1 MRGRCSALL
10 LVAALTLV
18 VHASYAYAL
27 TINEHGASTKIDS
40 ASFSRNGKFFLT
52 NSKSEKAGAVFRLWR
67 TLPEGDKRVAE
78 QVAII
83 DDPFFAKS
91 ANSKLLKVR
100 AGFKVWK
107 HAVPTN
113 DGSKVVIAAR
123 HNDQWIRI
131 YLVDVA
137 TGEKSYVETKMPK
150 KFQLYHSC
158 GLQLSDDDRQGVM
171 CVFSGLGWFDIAEE
185 EVIAKKLFDD
195 IRIKNSIAPT
205 MLYVPGS
212 QRVLFLYPP
221 VTQDNRQDLVFYDL
235 KGEEFKEVAR
245 WDKITQKQMFSVDK
259 IVKDMAIDA
268 SGSKVVLGA
277 SHNQFLIDVSNP
289 GDIDLTNKSAAI
301 LGERVERLVDASNF
315 PKHEMPKK
323 YYEPV
328 AVAISP
334 SGERFV
340 VAYDK
345 GYTREYLFGE
355 DGKIVS
361 LGDKPQM
368 NYPVVAIS
376 SVSGTKHWLLVT
388 QQGAAFINQAP
399 KTIVKFRRV
408 EARVREL
415 AKAEFYSA
423 AIEETLAGMPDDP
436 GFWGYTYYSAL
447 YLRNAIK
454 AGELTLTDWGTNA
467 VQRYKITQSY
477 SGERDMHRATVRT
490 LFDYGVAAVMAKR
503 AALAEIALAKL
514 KEIVAESNS
523 FGPDGYA
530 YQAEAFLAAL
540 IISERESA
548 SRAYAHLLKKNI
560 RTVDPHYRRHMVS
573 ISPNAWHD
581 LAKDKKKFQYVTGL
595 SDDDLQSIDIFGSPS
610 YQKGFDSGPYPF
622 PDLNGNVVPP
632 PGAAV
637 APATAPAPT
646 SGSQP
651 AAPAKK
657 KPAIKLLD

>member
-1 MRGRCSALL
+1 MLHRLALL
-10 LVAALTLV
+10 LFVCVIVGAPFISVT
-18 VHASYAYAL
+18 HAL

-67 TLPEGDKRVAE
+67 TLPEGDKQVAE

-123 HNDQWIRI
+123 HNDRWIRI

-137 TGEKSYVETKMPK
+137 TGEKSYIETKMPK

-171 CVFSGLGWFDIAEE
+171 CVFSGLIWFDIAEE

-221 VTQDNRQDLVFYDL
+221 VTPGNRQDMVFYDL
-235 KGEEFKEVAR
+235 NGEEIKEVAR
-245 WDKITQKQMFSVDK
+245 WDKITQKQMFSIDK

-268 SGSKVVLGA
+268 SGSKLVLGA
-277 SHNQFLIDVSNP
+277 SHYQFLVDVSNP
-289 GDIDLTNKSAAI
+289 GDIDRTNKNAAI

-315 PKHEMPKK
+315 KKHEMPKK
-323 YYEPV
+323 YLEPV

-345 GYTREYLFGE
+345 GYKREYLFGD
-355 DGKIVS
+355 DGKMIS
-361 LGDKPQM
+361 LGDKPKM
-368 NYPVVAIS
+368 NSPVVAIS
-376 SVSGTKHWLLVT
+376 SVSETKHWLLVT
-388 QQGAAFINQAP
+388 QQGATFIKQAP
-399 KTIVKFRRV
+399 KTIVNFRRV
-408 EARVREL
+408 EARIREL

-423 AIEETLAGMPDDP
+423 AVKETLAGMPDDP

-447 YLRNAIK
+447 YLRHAIR
-454 AGELTLTDWGTNA
+454 AGDLTLTDWGSNA
-467 VQRYKITQSY
+467 VERYKITQSY
-477 SGERDMHRATVRT
+477 TGERNMHRATVRT

-503 AALAEIALAKL
+503 VALAEIALSKL
-514 KEIVAESNS
+514 KKIVDESNS
-523 FGPDGYA
+523 PAPNGYA
-530 YQAEAFLAAL
+530 YQADALLESL
-540 IISERESA
+540 IISKRRTTSQ
-548 SRAYAHLLKKNI
+548 AYARLLSKKI
-560 RTVDPHYRRHMVS
+560 SKVDPHYRRHMIS

-581 LAKDKKKFQYVTGL
+581 LGKDKKKFQYVTGL

-622 PDLNGNVVPP
+622 PDLNGKVVPP
-632 PGAAV
+632 PGV
-637 APATAPAPT
+637 VQGPAPT
-646 SGSQP
+646 SPSQP
-651 AAPAKK
+651 TAPAKK
-657 KPAIKLLD
+657 KPTIKLLD